1 MATRKSTKR
10 KTLPSIATTATE
22 QISIKRKKE
31 LDKFF
36 DGLKALEDFSS
47 GKSSEISSKVLN
59 GDFMKIL
66 KASSF
71 LLLYNY
77 IEGCVLQSFSSV
89 YEEIQISK
97 IPYEELRAEFREIWM
112 DYQSK
117 NLLLDPEA
125 SHKSY
130 NVLTAKIV
138 NGILEKRG
146 IELSRNA
153 LPFSG
158 NLNEDKIKTV
168 CAKHGIKLSS
178 KLAAV
183 EETLETVMSKR
194 NALAHG
200 NISFGECG
208 REYVVDDLER
218 MKTSALQYI
227 DLVLTGISNFSASK
241 RYLLDKS

>member
-1 MATRKSTKR
+1 MATKNPTKQKS
-10 KTLPSIATTATE
+10 LPAVAITATK
-22 QISIKRKKE
+22 QLSLKRKKE

-36 DGLKALEDFSS
+36 GGLRALEDFSS
-47 GKSSEISSKVLN
+47 GKSIQISPRVFN

-89 YEEIQISK
+89 YEDIQIAQ

-117 NLLLDPEA
+117 NLLLDPDA

-130 NVLTAKIV
+130 NALTAKIV
-138 NGILEKRG
+138 KGILEKRG

-158 NLNEDKIKTV
+158 NLNDEKIKTV

-200 NISFGECG
+200 NISFEECG
-208 REYVVDDLER
+208 REYVVGDLER
-218 MKTSALQYI
+218 MKDSALQYI
-227 DLVLTGISNFSASK
+227 DLVLNGIENFSTSK
-241 RYLLDKS
+241 RYLHQQS